1 MLSLRGQWL
10 GSAIVLG
17 VLVLGAAAAL
27 MGITSHMERGS
38 GRLWQASESVRAAE
52 ELEVA
57 LLQHSR
63 ERRLLDLTGQPVH
76 GQAMKASED
85 QLHQWLARAREQVG
99 SDEEASLLSRLEAE
113 LAAYLEAV
121 RAEREGRA
129 DMGRQEAS
137 SASSA
142 SIERSLAL
150 SERLVDLNV
159 ADARST
165 LEQIQRWNQWADLIG
180 LGTALVLLAGVA
192 AVLWSFQRRVYG
204 PLQGISQV
212 LATFQPGRTHPP
224 VIEQGTAELRDI
236 VRGFNAMAARLE
248 RQRDVQLAFL
258 AAVAHDLRNPLQ
270 ALRLAVSGSRAEASP
285 RSQEVVRRQVERLER
300 MVEDLLDTARVEAGQ
315 LDLRLGEH
323 DLGELV
329 RESVELHRPVS
340 ARHALEVRL
349 PEGPVPLVCDATRVT
364 QVLNNLLSNAI
375 KYSPDGGAVRVG
387 LEQERDGASLAVS
400 DPGIGIPEAELQSIF
415 EPFRRSSRTRGAMPG
430 VGLGLSVSRRIVEAH
445 GGRMEVASREG
456 QGTTFRVW
464 LPQAPSADAP
474 APRALTAGPAA
485 GEAAGTPRE
494 PSPG

>member
-1 MLSLRGQWL
+1 
-10 GSAIVLG
+10 
-17 VLVLGAAAAL
+17 
-27 MGITSHMERGS
+27 
-38 GRLWQASESVRAAE
+38 VRAAE

-57 LLQHSR
+57 LLLHSR

-76 GQAMKASED
+76 AEAMKAAEE
-85 QLHQWLARAREQVG
+85 QLRQWLAQARQYQG
-99 SDEEASLLSRLEAE
+99 STDEASLLSQLEAE
-113 LAAYLEAV
+113 VAAYLDAV
-121 RAEREGRA
+121 RAERRA
-129 DMGRQEAS
+129 RTAVERQAAS
-137 SASSA
+137 AA
-142 SIERSLAL
+142 SIDRSLAL
-150 SERLVDLNV
+150 AERLVDLNV
-159 ADARST
+159 TDARET
-165 LEQIQRWNQWADLIG
+165 LGLLQLWNGRADLIG
-180 LGTALVLLAGVA
+180 LGTALVLLAGVVS
-192 AVLWSFQRRVYG
+192 VLWGFQRRVYG
-204 PLQGISQV
+204 PLQDISHE
-212 LATFQPGRTHPP
+212 LASFQPGRARAP
-224 VIEQGTAELRDI
+224 VVERGTAELRDI

-270 ALRLAVSGSRAEASP
+270 ALRLAVSGSRAEATP

-323 DLGELV
+323 DLVDLV

-349 PEGPVPLVCDATRVT
+349 PDGPIPRVCDATRVT

-375 KYSPDGGAVRVG
+375 KYSPEGGVVGVR
-387 LEQERDGASLAVS
+387 LERARDGVSLSVT
-400 DPGIGIPEAELQSIF
+400 DTGIGIPEAELQSIF

-445 GGRMEVASREG
+445 GGRMEVTSREG

-464 LPQAPSADAP
+464 LPPMMPSDAP
-474 APRALTAGPAA
+474 APGALRAGPAA
-485 GEAAGTPRE
+485 GEAAETPRE